1 MTFQLEPIPA
11 AIEPGKLVAAAAEG
25 DENAW
30 RELVDRFAPL
40 VQGVARSFR
49 LPRDEVEDV
58 SQTVWLRLVEHLDG
72 LREPDRVG
80 AWLASTTRRECLRV
94 LRLAKRCV
102 PLDDSELAQR
112 DEDVEPVDARLL
124 RVERDAALRVAYD
137 GLADRCRVLLR
148 VVTSDPVPSYAQVGA
163 AVGVSTESVGPI
175 RSRCLAGL
183 RRSLER
189 DVGGLAPSPA

>member
-72 LREPDRVG
+72 LRSRIASARGSLPPRAANASVSYG
-80 AWLASTTRRECLRV
+80 SPSAACRSTTPSSPSATKTSSLSTRVSCASSATRRYGSPSTV
-94 LRLAKRCV
+94 L
-102 PLDDSELAQR
+102 P
-112 DEDVEPVDARLL
+112 
-124 RVERDAALRVAYD
+124 
-137 GLADRCRVLLR
+137 
-148 VVTSDPVPSYAQVGA
+148 TGA
-163 AVGVSTESVGPI
+163 ACSCVS
-175 RSRCLAGL
+175 
-183 RRSLER
+183 
-189 DVGGLAPSPA
+189 